1 MSTVFVAMVI
11 AGLLELFGS
20 WVRGWAAGFRDFTLS
35 IRDRQSF
42 RSFSLVCW
50 FTVLRK
56 THLNPYPR
64 WSILLLAGWCW
75 PFPLPTVESY
85 ALIYSIIPLTGEIPA
100 IIMQHS
106 RSEFAICSSQST
118 KRLQKTGMSNPTQKV
133 VSHGS
138 ILWVTLKEEQ

>member
-1 MSTVFVAMVI
+1 LGCRIQRFYFEHSGQTVFPFFLT
-11 AGLLELFGS
+11 GLLIYCIEKNPSQPLPYVIYLAFG
-20 WVRGWAAGFRDFTLS
+20 WLMR
-35 IRDRQSF
+35 
-42 RSFSLVCW
+42 
-50 FTVLRK
+50 
-56 THLNPYPR
+56 
-64 WSILLLAGWCW
+64 

-106 RSEFAICSSQST
+106 RGEFAICSSQST

-138 ILWVTLKEEQ
+138 IL